1 MVYLYIESIDNPVV
15 IQLEN
20 VIENSKLI
28 RLESFTMFN
37 SWNNLVE
44 GSAIILKDNGNNVL
58 SIP

>member
-20 VIENSKLI
+20 AIENSKLF

-37 SWNNLVE
+37 S
-44 GSAIILKDNGNNVL
+44 
-58 SIP
+58 